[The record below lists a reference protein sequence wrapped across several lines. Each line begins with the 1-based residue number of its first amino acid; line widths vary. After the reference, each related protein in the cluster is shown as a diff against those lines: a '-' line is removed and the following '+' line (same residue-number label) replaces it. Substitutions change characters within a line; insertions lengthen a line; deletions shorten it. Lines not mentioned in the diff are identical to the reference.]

1 MTCHCFSGCLRVCL
15 SLSVSLHDT
24 SLFQR
29 LFAGVSVTV
38 DGYMGSVNPVGGFQQ
53 LDVAVCTIEKANG
66 LVNRLVRDDNISQ
79 LGRAVC
85 PSLRP
90 RHTLTDPVLVCTVL
104 TYACL
109 LAGIIGHRPRNATV
123 SCPWPSSPSLSWC
136 NPFLLFPFLCL
147 FGRCFAV

>member
-1 MTCHCFSGCLRVCL
+1 M
-15 SLSVSLHDT
+15 

-79 LGRAVC
+79 LGTAVC
-85 PSLRP
+85 PSLKP
-90 RHTLTDPVLVCTVL
+90 RYTLTEPGLVCTVL
-104 TYACL
+104 TY
-109 LAGIIGHRPRNATV
+109 
-123 SCPWPSSPSLSWC
+123 
-136 NPFLLFPFLCL
+136 LCL
-147 FGRCFAV
+147 FAHWEHRSSTKECHCFLSVAIPSISLLV

>member
-1 MTCHCFSGCLRVCL
+1 MGDFVAFVSDMSGN
-15 SLSVSLHDT
+15 LHDT

-79 LGRAVC
+79 LGRVVC

-90 RHTLTDPVLVCTVL
+90 GYTLTEPRLLCTVV
-104 TYACL
+104 TAI
-109 LAGIIGHRPRNATV
+109 ADG
-123 SCPWPSSPSLSWC
+123 
-136 NPFLLFPFLCL
+136 
-147 FGRCFAV
+147 